1 MMKMNK
7 KRKKSGM
14 SMDKGMKFAKS
25 TKKGMA
31 GDDMYSMDV
40 KPVKKAMG
48 GMMRPPPPGPRVA
61 PPTSMPPPPGPRVAP
76 PTSMPPSRMPTSMT
90 NVKPAAPTSMPPSR
104 MPTSMVNVKP
114 AMKAKGGAIN
124 AHKKMAMGYADG
136 GSVQSRGNGAARG
149 KKTRIC

>member
-31 GDDMYSMDV
+31 GDDMYEMDSM
-40 KPVKKAMG
+40 PVKKAMG

-61 PPTSMPPPPGPRVAP
+61 PPTSMPPSKPRVAP
-76 PTSMPPSRMPTSMT
+76 QVSRPPTMR
-90 NVKPAAPTSMPPSR
+90 AE
-104 MPTSMVNVKP
+104 
-114 AMKAKGGAIN
+114 GGAIN